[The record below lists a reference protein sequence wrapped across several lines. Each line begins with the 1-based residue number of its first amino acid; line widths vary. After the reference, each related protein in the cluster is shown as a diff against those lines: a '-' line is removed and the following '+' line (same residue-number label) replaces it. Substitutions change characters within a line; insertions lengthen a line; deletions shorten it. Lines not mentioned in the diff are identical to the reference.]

1 VTRSALV
8 ARLTGARA
16 RAFALLAAAN
26 LFWAGNWVLGR
37 ALRDAF
43 DPVSLNFY
51 RWLVALVA
59 LAPFALPGLAAKR
72 ELIRRHAGLLAL
84 LALLSVSVFQSL
96 VYLGLQ
102 STTAVNAVLINCAGP
117 LFILL
122 SAWALDGERATPRQ
136 LAGILVSV
144 AGILVILSRGEPA
157 ALAGLEL
164 HSGDAWIVAAIAIWG
179 VYSVLLKRRPP
190 GLGGVH
196 FLFVL
201 TAAGVVFLAPAFA
214 LEALRSPPRLPT
226 AAEALG
232 VVYMGLAASVGAFL
246 FWNRGVVVVGAN
258 AAGFTLYLLPT
269 FATLL
274 AIAFLGETFGAFHAL
289 GIATILAGVILGTRR

>member
-1 VTRSALV
+1 MSES
-8 ARLTGARA
+8 RA
-16 RAFALLAAAN
+16 TAFALLAAAN

-43 DPVSLNFY
+43 DPISLNFY

-72 ELIRRHAGLLAL
+72 ELIGRHAGLLAL
-84 LALLSVSVFQSL
+84 LALLGVAVFQSL
-96 VYLGLQ
+96 VYLGLE
-102 STTAVNAVLINCAGP
+102 STTAVNAVLINCSAP

-122 SAWALDGERATPRQ
+122 CAWALEGERPKPHQ
-136 LAGILVSV
+136 LAGIAISV
-144 AGILVILSRGEPA
+144 AGILVILSRGEAA
-157 ALAGLEL
+157 ALAALEL
-164 HSGDAWIVAAIAIWG
+164 HAGDAWILLAIAIWG
-179 VYSVLLKRRPP
+179 VYSVLLKRRPS

-196 FLFVL
+196 FLFVISV
-201 TAAGVVFLAPAFA
+201 AGMLFLLPAFA
-214 LEALRSPPRLPT
+214 LQTLRSAPRLPT
-226 AAEALG
+226 AAEAAG

-246 FWNRGVVVVGAN
+246 FWNRAVVVVGAN

-274 AIAFLGETFGAFHAL
+274 AIAFLGETFAAFHAV
-289 GIATILAGVILGTRR
+289 GIATILAGVVLGTRR

>member
-1 VTRSALV
+1 VTDS
-8 ARLTGARA
+8 RA
-16 RAFALLAAAN
+16 TAFALLAAAN

-43 DPVSLNFY
+43 DPISLNFY

-72 ELIRRHAGLLAL
+72 EVIRRNAGLLSL

-96 VYLGLQ
+96 VYLGLR

-117 LFILL
+117 LFIVL
-122 SAWALDGERATPRQ
+122 SAWALEGERATLRQ
-136 LAGILVSV
+136 LVGILVSV
-144 AGILVILSRGEPA
+144 AGILIILSRGEPA
-157 ALAGLEL
+157 ALAGLEF

-190 GLGGVH
+190 GLGGLH

-201 TAAGVVFLAPAFA
+201 SAAGVVFQAPVFVLVA
-214 LEALRSPPRLPT
+214 LHSPPRLPS
-226 AAEALG
+226 AAEAIG

-246 FWNRGVVVVGAN
+246 FWNRGVIAVGAA

-274 AIAFLGETFGAFHAL
+274 AIAFLGETFGAFHAV
-289 GIATILAGVILGTRR
+289 GIATILAGVILATRR

>member
-1 VTRSALV
+1 VSDTRASAFTFL
-8 ARLTGARA
+8 
-16 RAFALLAAAN
+16 ALAN

-43 DPVSLNFY
+43 DPISLNFY
-51 RWLVALVA
+51 RWAIAVVV

-72 ELIRRHAGLLAL
+72 EVIRRHAGILAL
-84 LALLSVSVFQSL
+84 LALLSVSIFQSL

-102 STTAVNAVLINCAGP
+102 STTAVNAVLINCSGP

-122 SAWALDGERATPRQ
+122 SAWLIDGERATLRQ
-136 LAGILVSV
+136 LAGFLVSV

-157 ALAGLEL
+157 ALLQLEL
-164 HSGDAWIVAAIAIWG
+164 RSGDAWIVLALAIWG
-179 VYSVLLKRRPP
+179 VYSVLLKRRPAE
-190 GLGGVH
+190 LGGVH

-201 TAAGVVFLAPAFA
+201 SAAGVLFLAPAFA
-214 LEALRSPPRLPT
+214 FQVLQAPPRLPT
-226 AAEALG
+226 MPEALA
-232 VVYMGLAASVGAFL
+232 VLYVGLAASVGAFL
-246 FWNRGVVVVGAN
+246 FWNRGVAVVGAN

-269 FATLL
+269 FGTLL

-289 GIATILAGVILGTRR
+289 GIATIVAGVIVATRK

>member
-1 VTRSALV
+1 VSDGRA
-8 ARLTGARA
+8 GA
-16 RAFALLAAAN
+16 FVLLAAAN

-51 RWLVALVA
+51 RWCVALVA

-72 ELIRRHAGLLAL
+72 AVIRRHAGLLAL

-117 LFILL
+117 LFIVL
-122 SAWALDGERATPRQ
+122 SAWALDGERATLRQ
-136 LAGILVSV
+136 LVGILVSV
-144 AGILVILSRGEPA
+144 AGILVILSRGDPGM
-157 ALAGLEL
+157 LAGLEL

-201 TAAGVVFLAPAFA
+201 SAAGVVFLAPAFA
-214 LEALRSPPRLPT
+214 LQALHSPPRLPT
-226 AAEALG
+226 AAEAIG
-232 VVYMGLAASVGAFL
+232 VLYMGLAASVGAFL

-274 AIAFLGETFGAFHAL
+274 AIAFLGETFGTFHAV

>member
-1 VTRSALV
+1 VIGSRASAF
-8 ARLTGARA
+8 T
-16 RAFALLAAAN
+16 LLALAN

-37 ALRDAF
+37 ALREAF

-72 ELIRRHAGLLAL
+72 QLIWRHAGLLAL

-96 VYLGLQ
+96 VYLGLR

-117 LFILL
+117 LFIVL
-122 SAWALDGERATPRQ
+122 SAWALEGERARPRQ
-136 LAGILVSV
+136 LVGMLISV
-144 AGILVILSRGEPA
+144 AGILVILSRGEASALA
-157 ALAGLEL
+157 ALEF

-196 FLFVL
+196 FLFVISV
-201 TAAGVVFLAPAFA
+201 AGVVFLAPAFA
-214 LEALRSPPRLPT
+214 LEALHSPPRLPS
-226 AAEALG
+226 AGEAIA
-232 VVYMGLAASVGAFL
+232 VIYMGLAASVGAFL

-274 AIAFLGETFGAFHAL
+274 AIAFLGETFGAFHAV

>member
-1 VTRSALV
+1 VSETRA
-8 ARLTGARA
+8 GA
-16 RAFALLAAAN
+16 FTLLALAN

-84 LALLSVSVFQSL
+84 LALLGVSVFQSL
-96 VYLGLQ
+96 VYLGLE
-102 STTAVNAVLINCAGP
+102 STTAVNAVLINCSGP

-122 SAWALDGERATPRQ
+122 CAWALEGERPKPHQ
-136 LAGILVSV
+136 LAGIAISV
-144 AGILVILSRGEPA
+144 AGILIILSRGEAA
-157 ALAGLEL
+157 ALAALEL
-164 HSGDAWIVAAIAIWG
+164 HAGDAWILLAIAIWG
-179 VYSVLLKRRPP
+179 VYSVLLKRRPT
-190 GLGGVH
+190 GLGGVQ

-201 TAAGVVFLAPAFA
+201 SVTGMLFLLPAFA
-214 LEALRSPPRLPT
+214 LQTLRAPPRLPS
-226 AAEALG
+226 AAEAIG
-232 VVYMGLAASVGAFL
+232 VLYMGLAASVGAFL
-246 FWNRGVVVVGAN
+246 FWNRAVVVVGAN

-274 AIAFLGETFGAFHAL
+274 AIAFLGESFHAFHAL
-289 GIATILAGVILGTRR
+289 GIATIIAGVVLATRK

>member
-1 VTRSALV
+1 LGPPLAVSDTRAS
-8 ARLTGARA
+8 
-16 RAFALLAAAN
+16 AFALLALAN

-43 DPVSLNFY
+43 DPISLNFY
-51 RWLVALVA
+51 RWVVALVA

-72 ELIRRHAGLLAL
+72 ALIRSHAGILAL
-84 LALLSVSVFQSL
+84 LALLSVSIFQTL
-96 VYLGLQ
+96 VYLGLE
-102 STTAVNAVLINCAGP
+102 STTAVNAVLINCSAP

-122 SAWALDGERATPRQ
+122 CAWALEGERATLRQ
-136 LAGILVSV
+136 LAGIVVSV

-157 ALAGLEL
+157 ALAALEL
-164 HSGDAWIVAAIAIWG
+164 HSGDAWILAAIAIWG
-179 VYSVLLKRRPP
+179 VYSVLLKRRPS

-201 TAAGVVFLAPAFA
+201 SAAGVAFLAPAFA
-214 LEALRSPPRLPT
+214 LQVLASPPRLPSASE
-226 AAEALG
+226 AAG
-232 VVYMGLAASVGAFL
+232 VLYMGLAASVGAFL
-246 FWNRGVVVVGAN
+246 FWNRAVVVVGPN

-274 AIAFLGETFGAFHAL
+274 AIAFLGETFGAFHAV
-289 GIATILAGVILGTRR
+289 GIATILAGVILATRR

>member
-1 VTRSALV
+1 MTESRA
-8 ARLTGARA
+8 GA
-16 RAFALLAAAN
+16 FVLLALAN

-72 ELIRRHAGLLAL
+72 HLIRSHAGLLAL

-117 LFILL
+117 LFIVLA
-122 SAWALDGERATPRQ
+122 AWALDGERAKPRQ
-136 LAGILVSV
+136 FAGMLISV
-144 AGILVILSRGEPA
+144 AGILVILSRGEPR

-201 TAAGVVFLAPAFA
+201 SVAGVLFLLPAFA
-214 LEALRSPPRLPT
+214 LQALDSPPRLPG
-226 AAEALG
+226 AAEAIG
-232 VVYMGLAASVGAFL
+232 VIYMGLAASVGAFL
-246 FWNRGVVVVGAN
+246 FWNRAVVVVGAN

-274 AIAFLGETFGAFHAL
+274 AIAFLGETFGTFHAV
-289 GIATILAGVILGTRR
+289 GIATIIAGVILGTRR

>member
-1 VTRSALV
+1 MTESRASAFV
-8 ARLTGARA
+8 
-16 RAFALLAAAN
+16 LLAAAN

-72 ELIRRHAGLLAL
+72 DLIRRHAGLLAL
-84 LALLSVSVFQSL
+84 LALLSVSVFQTL

-102 STTAVNAVLINCAGP
+102 STTAVNAVLINCSAP

-122 SAWALDGERATPRQ
+122 CAWVLEGERATPRQ
-136 LAGILVSV
+136 LAGIAISV

-157 ALAGLEL
+157 ALAALEL
-164 HSGDAWIVAAIAIWG
+164 HPGDAWIVLAIAIWG
-179 VYSVLLKRRPP
+179 VYSVLLKRRPA

-201 TAAGVVFLAPAFA
+201 TVAGVAFLAPAFA
-214 LEALRSPPRLPT
+214 LQALHSAPRLPS
-226 AAEALG
+226 AAEAIG
-232 VVYMGLAASVGAFL
+232 VIYMGLAASVGAFL

-274 AIAFLGETFGAFHAL
+274 AIAFLGESFGAFHAV
-289 GIATILAGVILGTRR
+289 GIATIIAGVILGTRK

>member
-1 VTRSALV
+1 VSDTRASAFTFL
-8 ARLTGARA
+8 
-16 RAFALLAAAN
+16 ALAN

-43 DPVSLNFY
+43 DPISLNFY
-51 RWLVALVA
+51 RWAIAVVV

-72 ELIRRHAGLLAL
+72 EVIRRHAGILAL
-84 LALLSVSVFQSL
+84 LALLSVSIFQSL

-102 STTAVNAVLINCAGP
+102 STTAVNAVLINCSGP

-122 SAWALDGERATPRQ
+122 SAWLIDGERATLRQ
-136 LAGILVSV
+136 LAGFLVSV

-157 ALAGLEL
+157 ALLQLEL
-164 HSGDAWIVAAIAIWG
+164 RSGDAWIVLALAIWG
-179 VYSVLLKRRPP
+179 VYSVLLKRRPAE
-190 GLGGVH
+190 LGGVH

-201 TAAGVVFLAPAFA
+201 SAAGVLFLAPAFA
-214 LEALRSPPRLPT
+214 FQVLQAPPRLPT
-226 AAEALG
+226 MPEALA
-232 VVYMGLAASVGAFL
+232 VLYVGLAASVGAFL
-246 FWNRGVVVVGAN
+246 FWNRGVAVVGAN

-269 FATLL
+269 FGTLL

-289 GIATILAGVILGTRR
+289 GIATIVAGVILATRK

>member
-1 VTRSALV
+1 MTES
-8 ARLTGARA
+8 RA
-16 RAFALLAAAN
+16 GAFALLAAAN

-96 VYLGLQ
+96 VYLGLE
-102 STTAVNAVLINCAGP
+102 STTAVNAVLINCSAP

-122 SAWALDGERATPRQ
+122 CAWLLEGERPKRHQ
-136 LAGILVSV
+136 LAGIAISV

-157 ALAGLEL
+157 ALAAFEL
-164 HSGDAWIVAAIAIWG
+164 HAGDVWILLAIAIWG
-179 VYSVLLKRRPP
+179 IYSVLLKRRPS
-190 GLGGVH
+190 GLSGVH

-201 TAAGVVFLAPAFA
+201 SVAGMVFMLPAFA
-214 LEALRSPPRLPT
+214 LQALRSTPRLPS
-226 AAEALG
+226 AAEAIG
-232 VVYMGLAASVGAFL
+232 VIYMGLAASVGAFL
-246 FWNRGVVVVGAN
+246 FWNRAVVVVGAS

-274 AIAFLGETFGAFHAL
+274 AIAFLGESFHAFHAL
-289 GIATILAGVILGTRR
+289 GIATIVAGVVLATRK

>member
-16 RAFALLAAAN
+16 SAFVLLAAAN

-72 ELIRRHAGLLAL
+72 DVIRRHAGLLAL

-117 LFILL
+117 LFIVL
-122 SAWALDGERATPRQ
+122 SAWVLEGERATLRQ
-136 LAGILVSV
+136 LAGMVVSV
-144 AGILVILSRGEPA
+144 AGILLILSRGEAA
-157 ALAGLEL
+157 ALAKLEL

-190 GLGGVH
+190 GLGGVQ

-201 TAAGVVFLAPAFA
+201 SAAGVVFLAPAFA
-214 LEALRSPPRLPT
+214 LEALHTPPRLPT
-226 AAEALG
+226 AAEAIG
-232 VVYMGLAASVGAFL
+232 VLYMGLAASVGAFL

-269 FATLL
+269 FGTLL
-274 AIAFLGETFGAFHAL
+274 AIAFLGESFQAFHAL
-289 GIATILAGVILGTRR
+289 GIATIVAGVVLATRK

>member
-1 VTRSALV
+1 VTESRA
-8 ARLTGARA
+8 GA
-16 RAFALLAAAN
+16 FVLLAAAN

-72 ELIRRHAGLLAL
+72 AVIRRHAGLLAL

-102 STTAVNAVLINCAGP
+102 STTAVNAGLINCAGP
-117 LFILL
+117 LFIVL
-122 SAWALDGERATPRQ
+122 SAWALDGERATLRQ
-136 LAGILVSV
+136 LVGILVSV
-144 AGILVILSRGEPA
+144 AGILVILSRGDPGT
-157 ALAGLEL
+157 LAGLEL

-179 VYSVLLKRRPP
+179 IYSVLLKRRPP

-201 TAAGVVFLAPAFA
+201 SAAGVVFLAPAFA
-214 LEALRSPPRLPT
+214 LQALHSPPRLPT
-226 AAEALG
+226 AAEAIG
-232 VVYMGLAASVGAFL
+232 VLYMGLAASVGAFL

-274 AIAFLGETFGAFHAL
+274 AIAFLGETFGTFHAV

>member
-1 VTRSALV
+1 MTDS
-8 ARLTGARA
+8 RA
-16 RAFALLAAAN
+16 AAFFLLAAAN

-43 DPVSLNFY
+43 DPISLNFY

-84 LALLSVSVFQSL
+84 LALLSVSVFQTL
-96 VYLGLQ
+96 VYLGLK

-117 LFILL
+117 LFIVL
-122 SAWALDGERATPRQ
+122 SAWALDGERTTLRQ
-136 LAGILVSV
+136 LFGILVSV

-157 ALAGLEL
+157 ALAALEF
-164 HSGDAWIVAAIAIWG
+164 HSGDAWIVAALAIWG

-201 TAAGVVFLAPAFA
+201 TAAGVVFLAPAFVLVA
-214 LEALRSPPRLPT
+214 LHAPPRLPS
-226 AAEALG
+226 AVEAIG

-246 FWNRGVVVVGAN
+246 FWNRGVIAVGAA
-258 AAGFTLYLLPT
+258 AAGFTLYLLPS

-274 AIAFLGETFGAFHAL
+274 AIAFLGESFGAFHAV
-289 GIATILAGVILGTRR
+289 GIATILAGVILATRR